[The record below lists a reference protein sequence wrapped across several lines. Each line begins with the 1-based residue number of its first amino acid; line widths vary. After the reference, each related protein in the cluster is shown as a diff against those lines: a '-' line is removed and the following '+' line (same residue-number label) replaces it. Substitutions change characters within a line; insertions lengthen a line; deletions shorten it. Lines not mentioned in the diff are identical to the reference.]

1 MCLWCY
7 RESQSKI
14 GDLMKTNA
22 PFLKMYSEYVKNFD
36 HAMELINT
44 WMDKSAKFANLIKDI
59 QVTKNFKKN
68 FYALH
73 VV

>member
-1 MCLWCY
+1 
-7 RESQSKI
+7 
-14 GDLMKTNA
+14 MKTNA

-59 QVTKNFKKN
+59 QVTKNF
-68 FYALH
+68 
-73 VV
+73 